1 MMSASLSPYIA
12 PAEDHA
18 DMLWRCC
25 NVLVLAFEW
34 LVQQQAMPK
43 GAGDVCI
50 CSLSLVTFAYFVVL
64 VNPPRLCKS
73 IWFILQDAHFQLT
86 TSPHLKDYTTT
97 KIQEMENNGEL
108 RQYGRFLWDKWKPDQ
123 LFCLVSFSPKLCVQ
137 SVIDANAKKVEI
149 SDYSMATGKDHGAA
163 FSKFIEL
170 LAAKHPASI
179 QSLYVTPDTPLPFQK
194 LLRSKNVDLSSHGS
208 LQTMDAISVVA
219 VIKHNVR
226 HSFSALLFFKSDHPL
241 FTLARLIQL
250 YFRGWWF

>member
-1 MMSASLSPYIA
+1 
-12 PAEDHA
+12 
-18 DMLWRCC
+18 
-25 NVLVLAFEW
+25 
-34 LVQQQAMPK
+34 MPK

-86 TSPHLKDYTTT
+86 TFPRIKDYRPPR
-97 KIQEMENNGEL
+97 IQEMENNGEL
-108 RQYGRFLWDKWKPDQ
+108 KQYGRFLWNKWKPDQ
-123 LFCLVSFSPKLCVQ
+123 LFCLVSFFPKLCVQ
-137 SVIDANAKKVEI
+137 SVIDANAKKVDI
-149 SDYSMATGKDHGAA
+149 SDYSMVSQAGSGDDDSDSMATGAA
-163 FSKFIEL
+163 MSKFSEL

-179 QSLYVTPDTPLPFQK
+179 QSLYATPDTPLPFQK
-194 LLRSKNVDLSSHGS
+194 LLRSEKVDLSSHGS

-226 HSFSALLFFKSDHPL
+226 HSFPALPLFKSDHPL

-250 YFRGWWF
+250 YFQGRWV